1 MRYEYKVITI
11 KSRGMGLS
19 TEKANSAFTEQLN
32 QEGMMGWDLV
42 NVMPYGASVRAFLKR
57 EK

>member
-1 MRYEYKVITI
+1 MRFEYKVITM

-19 TEKANSAFTEQLN
+19 TEKADTAFTEQLN
-32 QEGMMGWDLV
+32 QEGLLGWNLV

>member
-1 MRYEYKVITI
+1 MRFEYKVITM
-11 KSRGMGLS
+11 KSRGLGLS
-19 TEKANSAFTEQLN
+19 TEKANDGFTEQLN
-32 QEGMMGWDLV
+32 QEGMMGWNLV

>member
-1 MRYEYKVITI
+1 MRYEYKVITL

-19 TEKANSAFTEQLN
+19 TEKANAGFTEQLN
-32 QEGMMGWDLV
+32 QEGMMGWHLV

>member
-1 MRYEYKVITI
+1 
-11 KSRGMGLS
+11 MGLS
-19 TEKANSAFTEQLN
+19 TEKANAGFTEQLN
-32 QEGMMGWDLV
+32 QEGMMGWNLV

>member
-1 MRYEYKVITI
+1 MRFEYKVITM

-19 TEKANSAFTEQLN
+19 TEKANASFTEQLN
-32 QEGMMGWDLV
+32 QEGLLGWNLV
-42 NVMPYGASVRAFLKR
+42 NVMPYGASVRAFLKH